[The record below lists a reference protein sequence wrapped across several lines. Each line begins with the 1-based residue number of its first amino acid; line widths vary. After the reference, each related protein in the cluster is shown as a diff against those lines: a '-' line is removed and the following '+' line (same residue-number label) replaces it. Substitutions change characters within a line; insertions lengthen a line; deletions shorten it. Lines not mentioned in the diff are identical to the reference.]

1 MPLLP
6 RLALRQ
12 LRSQLRTTEWRAL
25 LLATWIAITLT
36 TLLTLLGDRLERG
49 LLRESANLLGADLV
63 LSSSRPFDPARLN
76 GIAPQLT
83 ENQVETTRVVQ
94 FPSMIANPETPDQ
107 PPMLVSVRG
116 ADTPYPLR
124 GEIVTSPPQSGALPA
139 AGEAWVEAR
148 VLEQLGLAIGDRLQL
163 GYSDFRIAA
172 ELVSSPDRGTGFRSF
187 SPHIL
192 INRSDLEATG
202 VLAPG
207 SRANFRLLIA
217 GAPERIAA
225 LAAQLRPTLADH
237 EQLLT
242 LQVDQPLTGD
252 TLGNA
257 LAYLKLAALTALLLS
272 ALTILLSLRRFSQK
286 QYTRSA
292 LLLNLGLNP
301 GQLLRIYL
309 YQLLLAWA
317 VLALLGLVAAA
328 GLDTL
333 VQGWLTRLLPQQ
345 LPAPAPLAW
354 FSGATLGLVM
364 LMLLGLPPILSLAR
378 VPVAHLLRGDTPPQD
393 RRARA
398 LQAVCLLLLAATLLL
413 FLDAPLAALVVLAL
427 LVVGGLLFGLI
438 AQALLQWVA
447 EPLARHLLLG
457 RLLRLRLRQQR
468 KWHRLQSAVIVLLL
482 TLLAV
487 VWVSRDDLLSEWR
500 AKFPIDTPNYF
511 VINIQPW
518 QKSELDLF
526 LRDNAIDSA
535 LYPMIRGRL
544 TELNGKPIRPQLTP
558 DQLGDNT
565 LRRELN
571 LSWAIGKPEHNELLD
586 GQWWD
591 STPEQ
596 PQISVEQDMMEDLGL
611 KLGDRLGF
619 DIGGQQVDAR
629 ITSIRGVEW
638 TSFRPNF
645 YVIFSPGALESYPS
659 TWITSFHLEGE
670 RKQLATE
677 MLRQFPSLT
686 LIDIDQLLA
695 QLSTWLTRLGDS
707 SAMILGLTLVCGL
720 ILMAVTLLQA
730 VEQRRFEAALIQTL
744 GASSEQ
750 TRRLDLLEFLLLG
763 LVCGALAGL
772 SAELTLAGLHL
783 ELLHVAPKP
792 HPWLWVLLPTLASVF
807 FVATGV
813 LIRRPLKLDQCY
825 RLLKAQS

>member
-1 MPLLP
+1 MSLLP

-63 LSSSRPFDPARLN
+63 LSSSRPLDNDRLAS
-76 GIAPQLT
+76 IATQDV
-83 ENQVETTRVVQ
+83 QTTRVVQ
-94 FPSMIANPETPDQ
+94 FPSMISDPASTET
-107 PPMLVSVRG
+107 PPMLVSVRA

-124 GEIVTSPPQSGALPA
+124 GEIVTQPVQNQALPDK
-139 AGEAWVEAR
+139 GEAWVEAR
-148 VLEQLGLAIGDRLQL
+148 ILEQLELEIGDLLQL
-163 GYSDFRIAA
+163 GYSQFRISA
-172 ELVSSPDRGTGFRSF
+172 ELISSPDRGSGFRSF
-187 SPHIL
+187 SPQLL
-192 INRSDLEATG
+192 INRSDLDASG

-207 SRANFRLLIA
+207 SRANFRLLMA
-217 GAPERIAA
+217 GSPEQIAA
-225 LAAQLRPTLADH
+225 LEAELDPTLADY
-237 EQLLT
+237 ERLLS
-242 LQVDQPLTGD
+242 LRLDQPLTGN

-292 LLLNLGLNP
+292 LLLNLGLNSE
-301 GQLLRIYL
+301 QLLRIYL
-309 YQLLLAWA
+309 YQLLIAWGA
-317 VLALLGLVAAA
+317 LALLGLASAAS
-328 GLDTL
+328 LDSL
-333 VQGWLTRLLPQQ
+333 VQGWLSTLLPQQ
-345 LPAPAPLAW
+345 LPDATPLAW
-354 FSGATLGLVM
+354 LSGPALGLVM
-364 LMLLGLPPILSLAR
+364 LILLGLPPILSLSR

-393 RRARA
+393 RRARL
-398 LQAVCLLLLAATLLL
+398 LQISCVLLLALTLLL
-413 FLDAPLAALVVLAL
+413 FLRAPIAALILLAL
-427 LVVGGLLFGLI
+427 LLVGGVLFGYI
-438 AQALLQWVA
+438 AQAILTRVA
-447 EPLARHLLLG
+447 EPLARRLLLG

-468 KWHRLQSAVIVLLL
+468 RWHRLQSAVIVLLL

-487 VWVSRDDLLSEWR
+487 VWISRADLLSEWR
-500 AKFPIDTPNYF
+500 AKFPTDTPNYF

-518 QKSELDLF
+518 QRSDLDSF
-526 LRDNAIDSA
+526 MQANAIDSA

-544 TELNGKPIRPQLTP
+544 NQLNGKPIRPQLTP

-571 LSWAIGKPEHNELLD
+571 LSWALNKPEHNELLN
-586 GQWWD
+586 GSWWS

-619 DIGGQQVDAR
+619 DIGGQQVDAE

-659 TWITSFHLEGE
+659 TWITSFRLEGE
-670 RKQLATE
+670 RKRLATE
-677 MLRQFPSLT
+677 MLQQFPSLT
-686 LIDIDQLLA
+686 LVDIDQLLS
-695 QLSTWLTRLGDS
+695 QLATWLKRLGDS
-707 SAMILGLTLVCGL
+707 SAMVLGLTLVCGL

-730 VEQRRFEAALIQTL
+730 LEQRRFEAALMQTL
-744 GASSEQ
+744 GASGEQ

-763 LVCGALAGL
+763 LVCGLLAGL

-783 ELLHVAPKP
+783 ALLDVDPKL
-792 HPWLWVLLPTLASVF
+792 HPWLWVTLPALSSAF
-807 FVATGV
+807 FVLTGF
-813 LIRRPLKLDQCY
+813 LIRRPLQLDQCY
-825 RLLKAQS
+825 RLLRSQS